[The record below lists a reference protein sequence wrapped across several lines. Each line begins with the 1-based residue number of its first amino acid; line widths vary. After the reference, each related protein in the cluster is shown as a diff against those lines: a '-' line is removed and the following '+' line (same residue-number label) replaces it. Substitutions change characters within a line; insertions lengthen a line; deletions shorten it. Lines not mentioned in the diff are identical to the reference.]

1 MNFRLPF
8 KGWILLGCVI
18 VVLCTQ
24 IITGLILERFLRKQM
39 VADLNSSLYQQIVIL
54 REVISE
60 RWQPDDPVSSV
71 DALADDLGR
80 RFDLR
85 LTLIEPGG
93 RVLGDSEVPIEEIG
107 RLDNHANR
115 PEVVQA
121 FKNGRGWSI
130 RRSATLGLDLLY
142 VAGLFGRPEQPV
154 LVIRLALPLG
164 EVEIALSRMR
174 RLITWAVLLGVL
186 LSVCVAFIV
195 AHHLFRPIKDLTQAA
210 LDISAGKPARHLR
223 WYPNHEIGDLGRAF
237 DRMAD
242 DLQEEIKEVTRAR
255 DRLEA
260 ILRGMVEGVLVTD
273 ETGRITLVNQAL
285 KELLDLTIDPADR
298 MPSEVIRNPDLIEV
312 INRVIQTQS
321 PASLEIR
328 TLEPPRRTLAVELAA
343 LPGHMATAGI
353 VAVFHD
359 ITERKR
365 IEDMRREFVANVSH
379 ELRTPLTAIK
389 GAVETLLDGA
399 LENPEVSRNFT
410 EVIHRHVKRLE
421 ALVLDLLDLSRL
433 ESGTS
438 RSLDHEVE
446 LVALARNVLTA
457 VADLAAARNLSLE
470 SEIPEESLVVRG
482 DSHQLEQA
490 LFNLLDNAIKY
501 TEPGGRVTL
510 DVRRD
515 NDIVRVDVSDTGL
528 GIDPEHLPRIFE
540 RFYRADKI
548 RSRDLG
554 GTGLGLAIVKHV
566 AQSHK
571 GRVEVDSQPGR
582 GSRFSL
588 ILPCSP
594 TSQPVKNTD

>member
-1 MNFRLPF
+1 MSFRLPF
-8 KGWILLGCVI
+8 KGWILLGCVV

-24 IITGLILERFLRKQM
+24 IVTGLILERFLRKQM
-39 VADLNSSLYQQIVIL
+39 VADLNNSLYQQIVIL
-54 REVISE
+54 REVISD
-60 RWQPDDPVSSV
+60 RWQPGDPVTNV
-71 DALADDLGR
+71 DALTDDLGR

-85 LTLIEPGG
+85 ITLIEPGG
-93 RVLGDSEVPIEEIG
+93 RVVGDSEVPTEKINL
-107 RLDNHANR
+107 LDNHAAR

-121 FKNGRGWSI
+121 IENERGWSI
-130 RRSATLGLDLLY
+130 RRSATLGVDQLY
-142 VAGLFGRPEQPV
+142 VAGLFGRPEQPELV
-154 LVIRLALPLG
+154 LRLALPLG
-164 EVEIALSRMR
+164 EVESALSRMR
-174 RLITWAVLLGVL
+174 RLITWAILLGIF
-186 LSVCVAFIV
+186 LSICVAFIV

-210 LDISAGKPARHLR
+210 LDISAGQPAKHLR

-242 DLQEEIKEVTRAR
+242 DLQKEIKEVTRSR

-273 ETGRITLVNQAL
+273 DTGKITLVNQAL
-285 KELLDLTIDPADR
+285 KELLDLTIDPAGR
-298 MPSEVIRNPDLIEV
+298 MPSEVIRNADLIEV
-312 INRVIQTQS
+312 INQVTQNQS
-321 PASLEIR
+321 NDSLEIQ
-328 TLEPPRRTLAVELAA
+328 TLGKIRRTLAVELAA
-343 LPGHMATAGI
+343 LPSHMPTAGI

-399 LENPEVSRNFT
+399 LDNPEVSRNFT

-421 ALVLDLLDLSRL
+421 TLVLDLLDLSRL
-433 ESGTS
+433 ESGVS
-438 RSLDHEVE
+438 RSLNNEVD
-446 LVALARNVLTA
+446 LVSLAQNVLTA

-470 SEIPEESLVVRG
+470 NELPNESLVVKG

-501 TEPGGRVTL
+501 TESGGRVTL
-510 DVRRD
+510 HIYPEDK
-515 NDIVRVDVSDTGL
+515 IVRMDVSDTGL

-540 RFYRADKI
+540 RFYRADKT

-554 GTGLGLAIVKHV
+554 GTGLGLAIVKAV
-566 AQSHK
+566 AHTR
-571 GRVEVDSQPGR
+571 GGDVRVETGQG
-582 GSRFSL
+582 GSTFTL
-588 ILPCSP
+588 
-594 TSQPVKNTD
+594 TV